1 MTTPRPPRRGTTGK
15 RVPKVAGHTPAKAVP
30 EKAQPTQPQPTKP
43 EPKKPEPK
51 REPVAKKAPPAP
63 APTPEPASTADAPST
78 PDATVDAGEWTSAD
92 ATSTAPTETETTDM
106 VADTSATTPG
116 ADTPAPDATAEAA
129 VGPRGKRPPA
139 AKVSTI
145 KPQRAGATATTRPAA
160 STDTAETSR
169 RRLRLAAPGWRAVS
183 IVAALAVVFGIIAAI
198 SAAKPGV
205 SLSAN
210 QAFVDPGITSEVT
223 SQAKSRICSVFAV
236 NYAKMDEWQA
246 TAAANV
252 TGEAAQRFSQ
262 YNTAVRDALQQT
274 GLTAGGVDCRVD
286 SVGVK
291 TIQDGNALLI
301 VNLIISQ
308 TQDQQAAGSGT
319 KRYQVSMKQVNGKW
333 LISNFADF

>member
-1 MTTPRPPRRGTTGK
+1 MTTPRPPRGGTTGK

-30 EKAQPTQPQPTKP
+30 EKVQPAKAGPKKAESKKP
-43 EPKKPEPK
+43 EPKKVEAAKVEPTTRDTTAEK
-51 REPVAKKAPPAP
+51 TPPAP
-63 APTPEPASTADAPST
+63 APTPT
-78 PDATVDAGEWTSAD
+78 PDATATAASVVETPDAGEWTSAD
-92 ATSTAPTETETTDM
+92 DAGTTATADTDTTASADTAT
-106 VADTSATTPG
+106 ADTSAES
-116 ADTPAPDATAEAA
+116 AT
-129 VGPRGKRPPA
+129 GPRGKRPPA

-145 KPQRAGATATTRPAA
+145 KPQRAGTAAARPAA
-160 STDTAETSR
+160 ASDTTTSSR
-169 RRLRLAAPGWRAVS
+169 RIRLAAPGWRAVS

-291 TIQDGNALLI
+291 SIQDGNALLI

>member
-15 RVPKVAGHTPAKAVP
+15 RVPKVAGHTPAKSVP
-30 EKAQPTQPQPTKP
+30 EKAQPIRPESTKPEPTKP
-43 EPKKPEPK
+43 EPKKPERTKP
-51 REPVAKKAPPAP
+51 EPVAKTTAPP
-63 APTPEPASTADAPST
+63 T
-78 PDATVDAGEWTSAD
+78 PDAATDAEPTVEATGAAEWTSAD
-92 ATSTAPTETETTDM
+92 DAGTTPAETAPESTD
-106 VADTSATTPG
+106 
-116 ADTPAPDATAEAA
+116 AEAA
-129 VGPRGKRPPA
+129 TSPRGKRAPA

-145 KPQRAGATATTRPAA
+145 KPQRAGASSATRPAA
-160 STDTAETSR
+160 STETSQTSAR
-169 RRLRLAAPGWRAVS
+169 RIRIRIAAPGWRAVS
-183 IVAALAVVFGIIAAI
+183 IVAALAVVFGIIAAV

-205 SLSAN
+205 SLSSN
-210 QAFVDPGITSEVT
+210 QAFVDSGITSEVT

-262 YNTAVRDALQQT
+262 YNTAVRDALAQT

-291 TIQDGNALLI
+291 SIENGNALLI

-319 KRYQVSMKQVNGKW
+319 KRYQVSMKQVNGRW
-333 LISNFADF
+333 LISNFSDF